1 MSQTIQFVLASQS
14 PRRYELLQRLGLSFQ
29 VITSEVS
36 EEVSTQD
43 PAMLTSV
50 LANRKAMAVAEG
62 LVCEKGSLFM
72 REPLVEGDIF
82 RVGPADKA
90 IVIGADTLVVVDGK
104 ILGKPKSVVEARKMM
119 HLLAGR
125 SHEVYTGVALLTLQD
140 GHQDRGRT
148 FHEKTVVHVSEMD
161 EIEVE
166 EYITSKEPYDKAG
179 GYGVQGD
186 FCRYITGVEGDFYNV
201 MGLPLHRLYHELKK
215 LGIRL

>member
-1 MSQTIQFVLASQS
+1 
-14 PRRYELLQRLGLSFQ
+14 
-29 VITSEVS
+29 
-36 EEVSTQD
+36 
-43 PAMLTSV
+43 
-50 LANRKAMAVAEG
+50 
-62 LVCEKGSLFM
+62 
-72 REPLVEGDIF
+72 
-82 RVGPADKA
+82 
-90 IVIGADTLVVVDGK
+90 
-104 ILGKPKSVVEARKMM
+104 MM

-186 FCRYITGVEGDFYNV
+186 FCRYITGIEGDFYNV
-201 MGLPLHRLYHELKK
+201 MGLPLYRLYQELKK